1 MRMYFLDSTEDKKHE
16 YNQND
21 FARFHNQIIG
31 TGVSDVDSL
40 TVSAKNNMEI
50 ALSTGW
56 IFANGFSLEIE
67 NTKTLE
73 HDVAHPD
80 NDRIDRV
87 VVRFDTNPEGLDF
100 YPVIKKGTPAKDP
113 VPPSLTRDNYIYE
126 MSVAQVL
133 IKAGK
138 SYVEDSE
145 ITDER
150 SNDDV
155 CGYIDLHNIYRGFF
169 VNEYGMVTMPNQSY
183 VEMDLDGKFTLDG
196 DTQYDAET
204 YPNFYHTKFKIDAEI
219 DRQNEIN
226 NGKFIAKADGT
237 YMFSVHTKLLNTSD
251 RDDDRKLEAQIE
263 INNGGT
269 DELLYLFNNYLTESQ
284 YMGSNMIYLKKGDV
298 AELTFGRRYK
308 ENIDLMWVRLNIA
321 KLN

>member
-1 MRMYFLDSTEDKKHE
+1 MYFLDSTEDKKHE

-56 IFANGFSLEIE
+56 IFANGYALEIE

-100 YPVIKKGTPAKDP
+100 YPVIKKGTPAKEP
-113 VPPSLTRDNYIYE
+113 VAPSLTRDNYIYE

-155 CGYIDLHNIYRGFF
+155 CGYIPLHNIYRGMDVDEFGRLNF
-169 VNEYGMVTMPNQSY
+169 PKQTHVSAYSDTEQKIKERTPGGGGEDEKINFPKVSADTQNEYDSSDSSFKSKSSGVILVNAQLDMSY
-183 VEMDLDGKFTLDG
+183 ESDEYRITLLVYKNGKRFQEIGYVAGRSTNFRAVGINGTSLIPVDKNDVLDIRLYTRH
-196 DTQYDAET
+196 DATVRGRGWE
-204 YPNFYHTKFKIDAEI
+204 YCRVDYFKI
-219 DRQNEIN
+219 
-226 NGKFIAKADGT
+226 
-237 YMFSVHTKLLNTSD
+237 S
-251 RDDDRKLEAQIE
+251 
-263 INNGGT
+263 
-269 DELLYLFNNYLTESQ
+269 
-284 YMGSNMIYLKKGDV
+284 
-298 AELTFGRRYK
+298 
-308 ENIDLMWVRLNIA
+308 
-321 KLN
+321 